1 MNADKVEVPEVAP
14 VTVSKGKAL
23 RLFAGRFI
31 VDFVETFAGIAGPT
45 VLILAASPPGSIE
58 GWKVALI
65 QFGAPALSALISAGR
80 RAWPT
85 LRKWLA
91 GESE

>member
-1 MNADKVEVPEVAP
+1 MPDKVTVPEVAP
-14 VTVSKGKAL
+14 VQVSKHKAL
-23 RLFAGRFI
+23 RLFIGRFV

-58 GWKVALI
+58 AWKVALL

-80 RAWPT
+80 RAWPAIK
-85 LRKWLA
+85 KWLT
-91 GESE
+91 GE